1 MIADHFLGQLLDWVP
16 ETRAALEE
24 MYEDEDA
31 DGYGGAP
38 IEALPAS
45 DTDLDLYGILLD
57 GLVRPV
63 LLPALAAPERDEDL
77 LRRCFCFVEE
87 VYEVDTEYTS
97 GAVYFQVLESLL
109 DAREYLDNA
118 VPFLQGNL
126 REPVSKMLRNYEVE
140 GYEDGLPPL

>member
-1 MIADHFLGQLLDWVP
+1 MIADHFLGHLLDRVP
-16 ETRAALEE
+16 ETRPFLEE
-24 MYEDEDA
+24 MYE
-31 DGYGGAP
+31 GRP
-38 IEALPAS
+38 IEALPTW

-63 LLPALAAPERDEDL
+63 LQPALASSERDENL
-77 LRRCFCFVEE
+77 LKRCFGYVEE
-87 VYEVDTEYTS
+87 VYEADTDFTR

-118 VPFLQGNL
+118 IPFLRGHL
-126 REPVSKMLRNYEVE
+126 REPVSKMLRNYEVK

>member
-1 MIADHFLGQLLDWVP
+1 MIADHFLRQLLDRIP
-16 ETRAALEE
+16 ETRAGLEE
-24 MYEDEDA
+24 MYENEDA
-31 DGYGGAP
+31 DGDGGAP

-63 LLPALAAPERDEDL
+63 LQPALAAPERDEDL
-77 LRRCFCFVEE
+77 LRRCFRFVEE
-87 VYEVDTEYTS
+87 VYEVGTEYTR

-109 DAREYLDNA
+109 DAREYLDHA
-118 VPFLQGNL
+118 VPFLRGNL

-140 GYEDGLPPL
+140 GYEDGLPSL